1 MKAIKNKRLHDFQEA
16 RLSKKDEFYTSMK
29 DIELE
34 LKNYLHEFSGKV
46 VYCNCDDHENSNF
59 FSYFYENFQ
68 KLGLKKLIATGFQ
81 NSSSISDRGTY
92 AQYTASGSIVR
103 KLDGDGDFRSEECIS
118 LLKEADIIVT
128 NPPFS
133 LFREFVQLLVDHKK
147 KFLILGNM
155 NAVTYKNIFPLIKDN
170 EIWYGPSVRSGD
182 REFRVPSDYPLTAA
196 GSRIDEFGNRF
207 IRVKG
212 VRWFTNLDFD
222 SRHVPITLNKS
233 FSPESNPKYINYD
246 AIEVGKTMDI
256 PADYRGEMGV
266 PISFLDKFCPE
277 QFEIIGSSK
286 TLSKKMADL
295 VEKGTYQ
302 QGGPRFY
309 LDNGDGTYKRM
320 YERIVIKNKQLN

>member
-81 NSSSISDRGTY
+81 NSSSSISDRGTY

-155 NAVTYKNIFPLIKDN
+155 NAVTYKNIFPLIK
-170 EIWYGPSVRSGD
+170 
-182 REFRVPSDYPLTAA
+182 
-196 GSRIDEFGNRF
+196 
-207 IRVKG
+207 K
-212 VRWFTNLDFD
+212 
-222 SRHVPITLNKS
+222 
-233 FSPESNPKYINYD
+233 
-246 AIEVGKTMDI
+246 
-256 PADYRGEMGV
+256 
-266 PISFLDKFCPE
+266 
-277 QFEIIGSSK
+277 
-286 TLSKKMADL
+286 
-295 VEKGTYQ
+295 
-302 QGGPRFY
+302 
-309 LDNGDGTYKRM
+309 
-320 YERIVIKNKQLN
+320 